1 MEKKSVFT
9 FIKKY
14 SLIGAFLLLL
24 LTGCATNEPIDP
36 DSANFFESYF
46 ILPFSIFI
54 KYVATLFSGN
64 FGLSI
69 IVITLLIRLA
79 IMPFMLKQM
88 KTSREMQEKMK
99 LMKPEMDAIT
109 EKYKGKNDTESKI
122 EKQQEMQKL
131 YQKHQLNPLSS
142 MGCLPMLIQFPILI
156 GFYYAIRRT
165 PEIAAHNFLWFNL
178 GHTDL
183 ILTALAVLIY
193 FVQARVSLIGM
204 DEKQRKQMA
213 IFSFIS
219 PIMIGFVSLNAPAA
233 LPLYWAV
240 GGLFLIF
247 QTIISKKT
255 VLAQ

>member
-1 MEKKSVFT
+1 MGKKSVFT
-9 FIKKY
+9 FKY
-14 SLIGAFLLLL
+14 KYGFIGLILILL

-36 DSANFFESYF
+36 ESANFFEHYF
-46 ILPFSIFI
+46 ILPFSIII
-54 KYVATLFSGN
+54 KYVAALLSDN

-88 KTSREMQEKMK
+88 RTSRDMQKKMK
-99 LMKPEMDAIT
+99 ALKPELDAIN
-109 EKYKGKNDTESKI
+109 EKYKGKTDMDSKM

-165 PEIAAHNFLWFNL
+165 PEIATHSFLWFNL

-183 ILTALAVLIY
+183 ILTGLAVLIY
-193 FVQARVSLIGM
+193 FAQSRVSLIGM
-204 DEKQRKQMA
+204 DEKQKKQMA
-213 IFSFIS
+213 LFSFIS
-219 PIMIGFVSLNAPAA
+219 PIMIGIVSLNAPAA

-247 QTIISKKT
+247 QTIISRKLIT
-255 VLAQ
+255 R

>member
-1 MEKKSVFT
+1 MQKKSVFT
-9 FIKKY
+9 LIYKY
-14 SLIGAFLLLL
+14 SLTGAVLILL

-36 DSANFFESYF
+36 ESANFFEHYF
-46 ILPFSIFI
+46 ILPFSIII
-54 KYVATLFSGN
+54 KYVAALFSGN

-88 KTSREMQEKMK
+88 KTSREMQQKMK
-99 LMKPEMDAIT
+99 VLKPEMDTIN
-109 EKYKGKNDTESKI
+109 EKYKGKTDMDCKM

-131 YQKHQLNPLSS
+131 YQKHQLNPISS

-165 PEIAAHNFLWFNL
+165 PEIATHNFLWFNL

-183 ILTALAVLIY
+183 ILTGAAVLIY
-193 FVQARVSLIGM
+193 FVQSRVSLIGM
-204 DEKQRKQMA
+204 DEKQKKQMA
-213 IFSFIS
+213 LFSFIS
-219 PIMIGFVSLNAPAA
+219 PVLIGIVSLNAPAA

-255 VLAQ
+255 ITA